1 MTADAA
7 DPAGPHDD
15 EARQVRIEAD
25 LLIMEA
31 ELDAR
36 RDALI
41 TSHRIMAAHAGVLDA
56 DTARAT
62 IDTLHVAAHAL
73 AAVGDLIAAELVAD
87 LVTFVQHVQ
96 FFEYGTARMT
106 EIGILHD

>member
-41 TSHRIMAAHAGVLDA
+41 TSHRIMAAHAGVLESA
-56 DTARAT
+56 CRRRR
-62 IDTLHVAAHAL
+62 
-73 AAVGDLIAAELVAD
+73 G
-87 LVTFVQHVQ
+87 
-96 FFEYGTARMT
+96 GRP
-106 EIGILHD
+106 